1 MRQDAKRRF
10 PASLAPTFSTRSL
23 VRAAVRAILSL
34 AATTMLFAAQSAVAQ
49 TPITNAGISDTG
61 SALVDAILAT
71 PNPITPTVPDND
83 LATTPGLEGPA
94 STPQFTLNFLGP
106 ALFNSNAQALS
117 SGGAKTLELNP
128 SFRLGWA
135 SQVLGSPVRV
145 SSDVGF
151 ETDRYLN
158 AASANI
164 NDVRPSLRAQYV
176 NLNDDQDYSPF
187 VSYTSEVDFDSASPY
202 REQNLNL
209 GVDKVFNFDSGFN
222 RLPPSSDSSTRAAWS
237 FGFSAVAQ
245 RRFTDPA
252 PGSYALAVTPSAA
265 YVVSDQWNISISAPI
280 TTRWYDVVGRLKRR
294 TLALEPTGIVEY
306 IIPAGWLGGDK
317 IANRLGNPAID
328 FVVGETR
335 QWSNASGGA
344 YVQMT
349 AGVALKT
356 GWRF

>member
-1 MRQDAKRRF
+1 MQRTPNARH
-10 PASLAPTFSTRSL
+10 AFSTSD
-23 VRAAVRAILSL
+23 IL
-34 AATTMLFAAQSAVAQ
+34 QS
-49 TPITNAGISDTG
+49 DE
-61 SALVDAILAT
+61 
-71 PNPITPTVPDND
+71 
-83 LATTPGLEGPA
+83 GLERIFSRISIIRKPCSLQSRLRQIGPE
-94 STPQFTLNFLGP
+94 Q
-106 ALFNSNAQALS
+106 
-117 SGGAKTLELNP
+117 LEE
-128 SFRLGWA
+128 SR
-135 SQVLGSPVRV
+135 
-145 SSDVGF
+145 F

-158 AASANI
+158 AASADI

-209 GVDKVFNFDSGFN
+209 GVDKVFNFDSGFI

-237 FGFSAVAQ
+237 FGISAVAQ

-280 TTRWYDVVGRLKRR
+280 TTRWYDAVGRLRR
-294 TLALEPTGIVEY
+294 RSLALEPTGIVEY
-306 IIPAGWLGGDK
+306 IIPTGWLGGDK

>member
-1 MRQDAKRRF
+1 MRRDARRRF
-10 PASLAPTFSTRSL
+10 PTWRAPAFSTRSL
-23 VRAAVRAILSL
+23 VRSAGRAILSL
-34 AATTMLFAAQSAVAQ
+34 AATATLLAAQSAIAQ
-49 TPITNAGISDTG
+49 TPSTNAGISDSG
-61 SALVDAILAT
+61 S
-71 PNPITPTVPDND
+71 
-83 LATTPGLEGPA
+83 
-94 STPQFTLNFLGP
+94 
-106 ALFNSNAQALS
+106 
-117 SGGAKTLELNP
+117 
-128 SFRLGWA
+128 
-135 SQVLGSPVRV
+135 GSPVRV
-145 SSDVGF
+145 SGDVGF

-158 AASANI
+158 AASADI

-209 GVDKVFNFDSGFN
+209 GVDKVFNFDNGFN
-222 RLPPSSDSSTRAAWS
+222 RLPLSSDSSTRAAWS

-245 RRFTDPA
+245 RRFADPA

-280 TTRWYDVVGRLKRR
+280 TTRWYDVVGHLRR
-294 TLALEPTGIVEY
+294 RSLALEPTGIVEY
-306 IIPAGWLGGDK
+306 IIPTGWLGGDK

-349 AGVALKT
+349 AGVVFKT